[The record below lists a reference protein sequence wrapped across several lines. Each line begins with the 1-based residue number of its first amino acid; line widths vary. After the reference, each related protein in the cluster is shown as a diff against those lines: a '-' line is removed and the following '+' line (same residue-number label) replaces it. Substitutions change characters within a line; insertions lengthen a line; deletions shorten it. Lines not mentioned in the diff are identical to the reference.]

1 MQRLLACRHDPGSP
15 RAETQS
21 PEKEGWQAIATCW
34 SWAEIINQTPQI
46 LDWSVALINLII
58 CFFIDVKMTQAR

>member
-1 MQRLLACRHDPGSP
+1 MQRLLACRHDPCSP

-34 SWAEIINQTPQI
+34 SLAEIINQTQQI

-58 CFFIDVKMTQAR
+58 CFLLM